1 MADTLAENLKN
12 EIATRV
18 SWTTPCTFKRT
29 NKIPID
35 AKSCFKTYAELEEY
49 INDPESTAYPGMFV
63 AVTSN
68 QDQKRGGYILMG
80 NEDDELVPMS
90 VSGIKSLTLKGDGD
104 SEIQA
109 EVDNTGHA
117 TLTLDEMEFDTL
129 ESNELMVNGFNIG
142 LFMTFLET
150 ISNLNEV
157 DPNDEEYTLEDL
169 KNKFNYLLR
178 TIKRAIDVSQEQED
192 SEGTENANTED

>member
-1 MADTLAENLKN
+1 
-12 EIATRV
+12 
-18 SWTTPCTFKRT
+18 
-29 NKIPID
+29 
-35 AKSCFKTYAELEEY
+35 
-49 INDPESTAYPGMFV
+49 
-63 AVTSN
+63 
-68 QDQKRGGYILMG
+68 
-80 NEDDELVPMS
+80 
-90 VSGIKSLTLKGDGD
+90 
-104 SEIQA
+104 
-109 EVDNTGHA
+109 
-117 TLTLDEMEFDTL
+117 
-129 ESNELMVNGFNIG
+129 MVNGFNIG

>member
-12 EIATRV
+12 EIATRA

-49 INDPESTAYPGMFV
+49 INDTESTAYPGMFV

-104 SEIQA
+104 SEI
-109 EVDNTGHA
+109 
-117 TLTLDEMEFDTL
+117 
-129 ESNELMVNGFNIG
+129 
-142 LFMTFLET
+142 
-150 ISNLNEV
+150 
-157 DPNDEEYTLEDL
+157 
-169 KNKFNYLLR
+169 
-178 TIKRAIDVSQEQED
+178 
-192 SEGTENANTED
+192 